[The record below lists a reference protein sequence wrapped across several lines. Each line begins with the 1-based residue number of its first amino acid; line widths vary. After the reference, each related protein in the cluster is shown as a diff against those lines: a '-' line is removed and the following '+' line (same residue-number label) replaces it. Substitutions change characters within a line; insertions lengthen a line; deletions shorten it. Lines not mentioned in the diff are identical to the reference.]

1 MKAKFF
7 KGRYE
12 SKLEFPLGFRRGGG
26 FQARNSSVRGELIFS
41 GTTIPIWESSELQWG
56 DDLLA

>member
-1 MKAKFF
+1 MKAKLF

-12 SKLEFPLGFRRGGG
+12 SKLEVPLGFRGGV
-26 FQARNSSVRGELIFS
+26 QARHSSVRGELIFS